1 MPRCDDHPLTAKSK
15 WVVTASSSDGP
26 APPAQAVDGNVATRW
41 TTGKE
46 QVGGEW
52 LQIDFGATVSLTQL
66 TLVLGSSANDYPR
79 KYATRFSNS
88 SQDTAAPVLLS
99 GMGAANSDT
108 VMNFSKVTSGR
119 YLHIS
124 QSGTAPALWWSVA
137 EIQAQCAD

>member
-1 MPRCDDHPLTAKSK
+1 M
-15 WVVTASSSDGP
+15 DG
-26 APPAQAVDGNVATRW
+26 DVATRW

-88 SQDTAAPVLLS
+88 SQNTAAAVLLS
-99 GMGAANSDT
+99 GTGAPSSDT
-108 VMNFSKVTSGR
+108 VMNFSKVSSGR
-119 YLHIS
+119 YLLIT
-124 QSGTAPALWWSVA
+124 QGGTAPALWWSVA